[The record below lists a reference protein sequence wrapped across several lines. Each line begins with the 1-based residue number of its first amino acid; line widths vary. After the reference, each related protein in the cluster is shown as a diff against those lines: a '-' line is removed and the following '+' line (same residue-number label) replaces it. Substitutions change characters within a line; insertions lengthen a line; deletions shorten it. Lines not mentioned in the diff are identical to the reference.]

1 MTVPKLQAR
10 ILIVDDD
17 EDDFIIT
24 SDLIRSI
31 PSSGFSISWCYSYKE
46 ALDQMKDR
54 RNDIYFID
62 YRLGAKTGLDLLKEA
77 IAAGCEEPVILLTG
91 KGNHDVDMEA
101 MRVGAM
107 DYLIKGEL
115 NEEKLERSIRYA
127 LERAASVK
135 ALRAN
140 ERKYRN
146 MFERSKD
153 MVFTADIQGCFKD
166 VNSATSELVGYTKDE
181 LISLNIYD
189 LFVHNKDKEKFRFLF
204 TERGEVNDLET
215 EICNKRG
222 EHRICIISASLEKD
236 NNSIGYMQG
245 IVHDITNLKKAEKAT
260 LQIEK
265 LAATG
270 RLVRT
275 LAHEVRNPLNNI
287 NLSVEHLRD
296 ETGANENSSTYLEII
311 QRNSSRIG
319 ALITELL
326 NSSRPAEM
334 KMEQHVLQSI
344 MDESILDAIDRLTLQ
359 GIKLEIKY
367 PDEPVIVTV
376 DKEKLKLAFSNILVN
391 ATEAIHHKHGRISV
405 VIRSNDDYSI
415 IISDN
420 GCGIS
425 EENISRLFEPYFT
438 SKRNGMG
445 LGLASTLNIIQ
456 SNKGAID
463 VKSEINVGT
472 SFIITFKK
480 NAELL
485 TVKAHDASH
494 SNQAAGSD

>member
-1 MTVPKLQAR
+1 MTVSKLQAR

-31 PSSGFSISWCYSYKE
+31 PSSGFSINWCYSYKE
-46 ALDQMKDR
+46 ALEQMQNR
-54 RNDIYFID
+54 RCDIYFID

-107 DYLIKGEL
+107 DYLVKGEL

-153 MVFTADIQGCFKD
+153 MVFTADKEGRFKD
-166 VNSATSELVGYTKDE
+166 VNSATTDLVGFSKEE
-181 LISLNIYD
+181 LIQLTIYD
-189 LFVHNKDKEKFRFLF
+189 LFLHKKDQERFRYFF
-204 TERGEVNDLET
+204 TERGEVNDMEA
-215 EICNKRG
+215 EINTKEG
-222 EHRICIISASLEKD
+222 GQRICIISASLEKD
-236 NNSIGYMQG
+236 NNSLDYMQG

-287 NLSVEHLRD
+287 NLSVEHLRE
-296 ETGANENSSTYLEII
+296 ETEANENSSTYLEII
-311 QRNSSRIG
+311 QRNSNRIG

-334 KMEQHVLQSI
+334 KMEPHILQSI
-344 MDESILDAIDRLTLQ
+344 MDESIMEAIDRLTLQ
-359 GIKLEIKY
+359 RIKLEIKY
-367 PDEPVIVTV
+367 PDHPVIVTV
-376 DKEKLKLAFSNILVN
+376 DKEKLKLAFANILIN
-391 ATEAIHHKHGRISV
+391 ATEAIHHKNGRISV
-405 VIRSNDDYSI
+405 IIKSNEDYSI

-463 VKSEINVGT
+463 VKSEVNVGT

-480 NAELL
+480 TQEAI
-485 TVKAHDASH
+485 
-494 SNQAAGSD
+494 AAQ

>member
-1 MTVPKLQAR
+1 MTVSKLQAR

-24 SDLIRSI
+24 SDLISSI
-31 PSSGFSISWCYSYKE
+31 PSSGFSINWCYSYKD
-46 ALDQMKDR
+46 ALEQMENR
-54 RNDIYFID
+54 SHDIYFID

-77 IAAGCEEPVILLTG
+77 IAAGVEEPVILLTG

-107 DYLIKGEL
+107 DYLVKGEL

-127 LERAASVK
+127 LERAASIK

-153 MVFTADIQGCFKD
+153 MVFTAGNEGQFKD
-166 VNSATSELVGYTKDE
+166 VNSATSDLLGYSKEE
-181 LISLNIYD
+181 LISLTIYD
-189 LFVHNKDKEKFRFLF
+189 LFVHKKDQEKFRFLF
-204 TERGEVNDLET
+204 TERGEINDMEA
-215 EICNKRG
+215 EINTKQG
-222 EHRICIISASLEKD
+222 DHKICVISASLEKD
-236 NNSIGYMQG
+236 NNNLGYMQG

-287 NLSVEHLRD
+287 NLSVEHLRE
-296 ETGANENSSTYLEII
+296 ETAGNENNSTYLEII
-311 QRNSSRIG
+311 QRNSNRIG

-326 NSSRPAEM
+326 NSSRPADM
-334 KMEQHVLQSI
+334 KMEPHVLQSI
-344 MDESILDAIDRLTLQ
+344 MDESILEAIDRLTLQ
-359 GIKLEIKY
+359 RIKLEIKY
-367 PDEPVIVTV
+367 PDEPVIVKV
-376 DKEKLKLAFSNILVN
+376 DKEKLKLAFSNILIN

-405 VIRSNDDYSI
+405 VIKSNDDHAI

-425 EENISRLFEPYFT
+425 EENVSRLFEPYFT

-456 SNKGAID
+456 SNKGTID
-463 VKSEINVGT
+463 VKSVVNEGT

-480 NAELL
+480 NQEAILENRE
-485 TVKAHDASH
+485 VK
-494 SNQAAGSD
+494 NEQ

>member
-1 MTVPKLQAR
+1 MTVSNLQAR

-17 EDDFIIT
+17 EDDYLIT
-24 SDLIRSI
+24 SDLIRNI
-31 PSSGFSISWCYSYKE
+31 PSSGFSLTWCYSYKE
-46 ALDQMKDR
+46 ALDQMKSR
-54 RNDIYFID
+54 AFDIYFID

-91 KGNHDVDMEA
+91 KGNHTVDMEA

-107 DYLIKGEL
+107 DYLVKGEL

-127 LERAASVK
+127 LERSASVK

-140 ERKYRN
+140 ERKYRH

-153 MVFTADIQGCFKD
+153 MVFTADRQGRFKD
-166 VNSATSELVGYTKDE
+166 VNSATTDLLGYTKE
-181 LISLNIYD
+181 ELMLISVYD
-189 LFVHNKDKEKFRFLF
+189 LFIQKKEEERFRYFF
-204 TERGEVNDLET
+204 TQRQEVNDMEAEFRT
-215 EICNKRG
+215 KQG
-222 EHRICIISASLEKD
+222 EHRICIISASLETD
-236 NNSIGYMQG
+236 NTYQDYMQG

-265 LAATG
+265 LAAAG

-287 NLSVEHLRD
+287 NLSVEHLR
-296 ETGANENSSTYLEII
+296 EEAIEENDPTYLEII
-311 QRNSSRIG
+311 QRNSNRIG

-334 KMEQHVLQSI
+334 KMESHVLQSI
-344 MDESILDAIDRLTLQ
+344 MDESVLDAIDRLTLQ
-359 GIKLEIKY
+359 RIKLEIKY
-367 PDEPVIVTV
+367 PDVPVMVTV
-376 DKEKLKLAFSNILVN
+376 DKEKLKLAFSNILIN
-391 ATEAIHHKHGRISV
+391 ATEAINHKQGRISV
-405 VIRSNDDYSI
+405 VINHDPDPSI

-463 VKSEINVGT
+463 VKSTLNVGT
-472 SFIITFKK
+472 SFIITFPK
-480 NAELL
+480 NVE
-485 TVKAHDASH
+485 
-494 SNQAAGSD
+494 GSEKLKIEKQENVE

>member
-1 MTVPKLQAR
+1 MIVSNLQAR

-17 EDDFIIT
+17 EDDFLIT
-24 SDLIRSI
+24 SDLIRNI
-31 PSSGFSISWCYSYKE
+31 PSSGFSINWCYSYKE
-46 ALDQMKDR
+46 ALDQMKNR
-54 RNDIYFID
+54 ASDIYFID

-91 KGNHDVDMEA
+91 KGNHTVDMEA
-101 MRVGAM
+101 MRVGAW

-127 LERAASVK
+127 LEKSASVK

-153 MVFTADIQGCFKD
+153 MVFTADRQGRFKD
-166 VNSATSELVGYTKDE
+166 VNSATADLLGYTREE
-181 LISLNIYD
+181 LMEINMYE
-189 LFVHNKDKEKFRFLF
+189 LFIQKKEEERFRYLF
-204 TERGEVNDLET
+204 TERAEVNDLEA
-215 EICNKRG
+215 EIRTKQG

-236 NNSIGYMQG
+236 NNNQDYMQG
-245 IVHDITNLKKAEKAT
+245 IVHDITNLKKAEKVT

-265 LAATG
+265 LAAAG

-287 NLSVEHLRD
+287 NLSVEHLR
-296 ETGANENSSTYLEII
+296 EELGAEENGSSTYLEII
-311 QRNSSRIG
+311 QRNSNRIG

-334 KMEQHVLQSI
+334 KMEPHVLQSI
-344 MDESILDAIDRLTLQ
+344 MDESILEAIDRLTLQ
-359 GIKLEIKY
+359 RIKLEIKY
-367 PDEPVIVTV
+367 PDNPVVVAV
-376 DKEKLKLAFSNILVN
+376 DKEKLKLAFSNIIIN
-391 ATEAIHHKHGRISV
+391 ATEAIHHKQGRISI
-405 VIRSNDDYSI
+405 VINADPERSI
-415 IISDN
+415 VISDN

-463 VKSEINVGT
+463 VKSTVNVGT
-472 SFIITFKK
+472 SFIISFPNSQEVVEPMKMEK
-480 NAELL
+480 L
-485 TVKAHDASH
+485 
-494 SNQAAGSD
+494 

>member
-1 MTVPKLQAR
+1 MIVSKLQAR

-31 PSSGFSISWCYSYKE
+31 PSSGFSINWCYSYKE
-46 ALDQMKDR
+46 ALAQMKAR
-54 RNDIYFID
+54 QCDIYFID

-77 IAAGCEEPVILLTG
+77 IAAGVEEPVILLTG

-153 MVFTADIQGCFKD
+153 MVFTADKHGNFRD
-166 VNSATSELVGYTKDE
+166 VNSATSELVGYTREE
-181 LISLNIYD
+181 LIDLTIYD
-189 LFVHNKDKEKFRFLF
+189 LFVHNRDLEKFRQLVV
-204 TERGEVNDLET
+204 ERGEVDDMEVELRT
-215 EICNKRG
+215 KTG
-222 EHRICIISASLEKD
+222 EMRVCIISTSLEKD
-236 NNSIGYMQG
+236 NNNEDYMQG

-260 LQIEK
+260 LQVEK

-287 NLSVEHLRD
+287 NLSVEHLREELPAD
-296 ETGANENSSTYLEII
+296 ENSALYLEII
-311 QRNSSRIG
+311 QRNSLRIG

-334 KMEQHVLQSI
+334 KMEPHVLQSI
-344 MDESILDAIDRLTLQ
+344 MDESIGEAIDRLTLK
-359 GIKLEIKY
+359 GIKLNIKY
-367 PDEPVIVTV
+367 PDEPVTVTV
-376 DKEKLKLAFSNILVN
+376 DKEKLKLAFSNILIN
-391 ATEAIHHKHGRISV
+391 ATEAIDHDHGQISV
-405 VIRSNDDYSI
+405 IIENIDDSHAI

-456 SNKGAID
+456 SNKGSID
-463 VKSEINVGT
+463 VMSEVNVGT

-480 NAELL
+480 GETVEEMRNL
-485 TVKAHDASH
+485 T
-494 SNQAAGSD
+494 AGRQVTN

>member
-1 MTVPKLQAR
+1 MIVSNLQAR

-17 EDDFIIT
+17 EDDYIIT

-31 PSSGFSISWCYSYKE
+31 PSSGFTLSWSYSYKD
-46 ALDQMKDR
+46 ALEQMKNR
-54 RNDIYFID
+54 AFDIYFID
-62 YRLGAKTGLDLLKEA
+62 YRLGAKTGLDLLKEG
-77 IAAGCEEPVILLTG
+77 ITAGCEEPVILLTG
-91 KGNHDVDMEA
+91 KGNHTVDMEA

-107 DYLIKGEL
+107 DYLVKGEL

-127 LERAASVK
+127 LERSASIK

-153 MVFTADIQGCFKD
+153 MVFTADRLGHFKD
-166 VNSATSELVGYTKDE
+166 VNIATTDLLGYTKEE
-181 LISLNIYD
+181 LIQINFYD
-189 LFVHNKDKEKFRFLF
+189 LFIQKREEERFRYLVN
-204 TERGEVNDLET
+204 ERQEVDDLEAEFRT
-215 EICNKRG
+215 KQG
-222 EHRICIISASLEKD
+222 EHRICIISASLETD
-236 NNSIGYMQG
+236 NNNQDYIQG

-265 LAATG
+265 LAAAG

-296 ETGANENSSTYLEII
+296 EIGPDDNGSTYLEII
-311 QRNSSRIG
+311 QRNSNRIG

-334 KMEQHVLQSI
+334 KMETHVLQSI

-359 GIKLEIKY
+359 RIKLEIKY
-367 PDEPVIVTV
+367 PDVPVVVTV
-376 DKEKLKLAFSNILVN
+376 DKEKLKLAFSNILIN
-391 ATEAIHHKHGRISV
+391 ATEAINHKQGRISV
-405 VIRSNDDYSI
+405 IIHHNPDPSI
-415 IISDN
+415 VISDN

-463 VKSEINVGT
+463 VKSTLNVGT
-472 SFIITFKK
+472 SFIITFPK
-480 NAELL
+480 NQEELG
-485 TVKAHDASH
+485 VNEQVNASKQAH
-494 SNQAAGSD
+494 

>member
-1 MTVPKLQAR
+1 MTVSKLQAR

-46 ALDQMKDR
+46 ALEQMKHR
-54 RNDIYFID
+54 SCDIYFID

-107 DYLIKGEL
+107 DYLVKGEL

-146 MFERSKD
+146 MFEQSKD
-153 MVFTADIQGCFKD
+153 MVFTAGKDGCFKD
-166 VNSATSELVGYTKDE
+166 VNGATSDLVGYSKDE
-181 LISLNIYD
+181 LIQLTIYD
-189 LFVHNKDKEKFRFLF
+189 LFINKRDQEKFYFF
-204 TERGEVNDLET
+204 FNERGEVNDMEADLLT
-215 EICNKRG
+215 KHG

-236 NNSIGYMQG
+236 NNNQDYMQG

-260 LQIEK
+260 LQVEK
-265 LAATG
+265 LAAAG

-296 ETGANENSSTYLEII
+296 EIAVGDDSNTFLEII

-334 KMEQHVLQSI
+334 KMEPHILQSI
-344 MDESILDAIDRLTLQ
+344 VDESIGQAIDRLTLQ
-359 GIKLEIKY
+359 GITMKIKY
-367 PDEPVIVTV
+367 PDQPVIVTV
-376 DKEKLKLAFSNILVN
+376 DKEKLKLAFSNILIN
-391 ATEAIHHKHGRISV
+391 ATEAIHHKHGSISV
-405 VIRSNDDYSI
+405 MIESNDENHSI
-415 IISDN
+415 VISDN

-456 SNKGAID
+456 SNRGSID
-463 VKSEINVGT
+463 VKSELNVGT
-472 SFIITFKK
+472 SFIISFKK
-480 NAELL
+480 THEVVMKPEEA
-485 TVKAHDASH
+485 T
-494 SNQAAGSD
+494 SDK

>member
-1 MTVPKLQAR
+1 MIVSNLQAR

-17 EDDFIIT
+17 EDDYLIT
-24 SDLIRSI
+24 SDLIRTI
-31 PSSGFSISWCYSYKE
+31 PSSGFTINWCYSYKD
-46 ALDQMKDR
+46 ALEQMKAR
-54 RNDIYFID
+54 AADIYFID

-77 IAAGCEEPVILLTG
+77 IAGGCEEPVILLTG
-91 KGNHDVDMEA
+91 KGNHTVDMEA

-107 DYLIKGEL
+107 DYLVKGEL

-127 LERAASVK
+127 LERSASVK
-135 ALRAN
+135 ALRVN

-153 MVFTADIQGCFKD
+153 MVFTANQDGCFND
-166 VNSATSELVGYTKDE
+166 VNMATTDLLGFTKEEL
-181 LISLNIYD
+181 LQISIYD
-189 LFVHNKDKEKFRFLF
+189 LFIQKREEERFRYLF
-204 TERGEVNDLET
+204 NERSEVNDLEVELRT
-215 EICNKRG
+215 KEG
-222 EHRICIISASLEKD
+222 DHRICIISASLEKGNANLD
-236 NNSIGYMQG
+236 YMQG

-296 ETGANENSSTYLEII
+296 EITPEDTGSTYLEII
-311 QRNSSRIG
+311 QRNSNRIG

-326 NSSRPAEM
+326 NSSRPVEM
-334 KMEQHVLQSI
+334 KMENHVLQSI

-359 GIKLEIKY
+359 RIKLEIKY
-367 PDEPVIVTV
+367 PDTPVHVTV
-376 DKEKLKLAFSNILVN
+376 DKEKLKLAFSNILIN
-391 ATEAIHHKHGRISV
+391 ATEAINHKQGRISV
-405 VIRSNDDYSI
+405 VVNYTPDPSI
-415 IISDN
+415 VISDN

-463 VKSEINVGT
+463 VKSTLNVGT
-472 SFIITFKK
+472 SFIITFPK
-480 NAELL
+480 NQDIVEA
-485 TVKAHDASH
+485 
-494 SNQAAGSD
+494 

>member
-1 MTVPKLQAR
+1 MTVSKLNAR

-17 EDDFIIT
+17 EDDFLIT

-46 ALDQMKDR
+46 ALEQMKR
-54 RNDIYFID
+54 RSCDIYFID

-107 DYLIKGEL
+107 DYLVKGEL

-153 MVFTADIQGCFKD
+153 MVFTADKDGCFKD
-166 VNSATSELVGYTKDE
+166 VNGATTDLVGYSKEE
-181 LISLNIYD
+181 LIQLTIYD
-189 LFVHNKDKEKFRFLF
+189 LFIHKKDQEKFHFF
-204 TERGEVNDLET
+204 FNERGEVNDMEAELLT
-215 EICNKRG
+215 QHG

-236 NNSIGYMQG
+236 NNSQDYMQG

-260 LQIEK
+260 LQVEK
-265 LAATG
+265 LAAAG

-296 ETGANENSSTYLEII
+296 EIAAGDDSNTYLEII

-334 KMEQHVLQSI
+334 KMEPHILQGI
-344 MDESILDAIDRLTLQ
+344 VDESIGQAIDRLTLQ
-359 GIKLEIKY
+359 GITMKIKY
-367 PDEPVIVTV
+367 PNDPVIVTV
-376 DKEKLKLAFSNILVN
+376 DKEKLKLAFSNILIN
-391 ATEAIHHKHGRISV
+391 ATEAIHHKHGSISV
-405 VIRSNDDYSI
+405 MIESNDENHSI

-456 SNKGAID
+456 SNKGSID
-463 VKSEINVGT
+463 VKSELNVGT
-472 SFIITFKK
+472 SFIISFKK
-480 NAELL
+480 THEVLKPEEA
-485 TVKAHDASH
+485 T
-494 SNQAAGSD
+494 SDK

>member
-1 MTVPKLQAR
+1 MIVSNLQAR

-17 EDDFIIT
+17 EDDYLIT

-31 PSSGFSISWCYSYKE
+31 PSSGFTLNWCYSYKD
-46 ALDQMKDR
+46 ALEQMKSR
-54 RNDIYFID
+54 ANDIYFID

-77 IAAGCEEPVILLTG
+77 IASGCEEPVILLTG
-91 KGNHDVDMEA
+91 KGNHTVDMEA

-107 DYLIKGEL
+107 DYLVKGEL

-127 LERAASVK
+127 LERSASVK

-153 MVFTADIQGCFKD
+153 MVFIANQQGCFND
-166 VNSATSELVGYTKDE
+166 VNNATTDLLGYTREE
-181 LISLNIYD
+181 LMEINIYD
-189 LFVHNKDKEKFRFLF
+189 LFIQKREEERFRYLF
-204 TERGEVNDLET
+204 NEREEVNDLEA
-215 EICNKRG
+215 EIRTKTG
-222 EHRICIISASLEKD
+222 DHRICIISASLERG
-236 NNSIGYMQG
+236 NVNQGYMQG

-265 LAATG
+265 LAAAG

-287 NLSVEHLRD
+287 NLSVEHLRE
-296 ETGANENSSTYLEII
+296 ETANEDGSTYLEII
-311 QRNSSRIG
+311 QRNSNRIG

-334 KMEQHVLQSI
+334 KMESHVLQSI

-359 GIKLEIKY
+359 RIKLEIKY
-367 PDEPVIVTV
+367 PDTPVLVTV
-376 DKEKLKLAFSNILVN
+376 DKEKLKLAFSNILIN
-391 ATEAIHHKHGRISV
+391 ATEAINHKQGRISV
-405 VIRSNDDYSI
+405 VINYAPDPSI
-415 IISDN
+415 VISDN

-463 VKSEINVGT
+463 VKSTLNVGT
-472 SFIITFKK
+472 SFIITFPK
-480 NAELL
+480 NHDVVEL
-485 TVKAHDASH
+485 
-494 SNQAAGSD
+494 

>member
-1 MTVPKLQAR
+1 MTVSNLQAR

-31 PSSGFSISWCYSYKE
+31 PSSGFSINWCYSYKD
-46 ALDQMKDR
+46 ALAQMKDR
-54 RNDIYFID
+54 RSDIYFID

-107 DYLIKGEL
+107 DYLVKGEL

-153 MVFTADIQGCFKD
+153 MVFTADQQGHFKD
-166 VNSATSELVGYTKDE
+166 VNSATTDLVGYSKEE
-181 LISLNIYD
+181 LTQLTIYD
-189 LFVHNKDKEKFRFLF
+189 LFVNKKDQEKFRYLL
-204 TERGEVNDLET
+204 TDRGEVNDMEAELMA
-215 EICNKRG
+215 KQS
-222 EHRICIISASLEKD
+222 EHRICVISASLEKD
-236 NNSIGYMQG
+236 NNNQDYMQG

-260 LQIEK
+260 LQVEK
-265 LAATG
+265 LAAAG

-296 ETGANENSSTYLEII
+296 EIANDENSNTYLEII
-311 QRNSSRIG
+311 QRNSGRIG

-334 KMEQHVLQSI
+334 KMEPHILQSVV
-344 MDESILDAIDRLTLQ
+344 DESIAQAIDRLTLQ
-359 GIKLEIKY
+359 GITMKIKY
-367 PDEPVIVTV
+367 PNEPVIVTV
-376 DKEKLKLAFSNILVN
+376 DKEKLKLAFSNILIN
-391 ATEAIHHKHGRISV
+391 ATEAIHHKHGSISIV
-405 VIRSNDDYSI
+405 MESDEEQHSI
-415 IISDN
+415 VISDN

-456 SNKGAID
+456 SNKGSID
-463 VKSEINVGT
+463 VKSELNVGT
-472 SFIITFKK
+472 SFIISFKK
-480 NAELL
+480 NQDVLKLQEA
-485 TVKAHDASH
+485 AS
-494 SNQAAGSD
+494 DK

>member
-1 MTVPKLQAR
+1 MIVSNLQAR

-17 EDDFIIT
+17 EDDYLIT

-31 PSSGFSISWCYSYKE
+31 PSSGFIINWCYSYKD
-46 ALDQMKDR
+46 ALELMKSR
-54 RNDIYFID
+54 TNDIYFID

-91 KGNHDVDMEA
+91 KGNHTVDMEA

-107 DYLIKGEL
+107 DYLVKGEL

-127 LERAASVK
+127 LERSASVK

-153 MVFTADIQGCFKD
+153 MVFTADQEGCFND
-166 VNSATSELVGYTKDE
+166 VNNATTDLLGYTKEE
-181 LISLNIYD
+181 LLQICVYD
-189 LFVHNKDKEKFRFLF
+189 LFIQKRDEERFRYLF
-204 TERGEVNDLET
+204 NERQEVNDLEV
-215 EICNKRG
+215 EIRTKQG
-222 EHRICIISASLEKD
+222 DHRICIISASLESGNANK
-236 NNSIGYMQG
+236 GYMQG

-287 NLSVEHLRD
+287 NLSVEHLRE
-296 ETGANENSSTYLEII
+296 ETANNENGSTYLEII
-311 QRNSSRIG
+311 QRNSNRIG

-334 KMEQHVLQSI
+334 KMESHVLQSI
-344 MDESILDAIDRLTLQ
+344 MDESILEAIDRLTLQ
-359 GIKLEIKY
+359 RIKLEIKY
-367 PDEPVIVTV
+367 PDTPVMVSV
-376 DKEKLKLAFSNILVN
+376 DKEKLKLAFSNILIN
-391 ATEAIHHKHGRISV
+391 ATEAINHKQGRISV
-405 VIRSNDDYSI
+405 VINYSPDPSI
-415 IISDN
+415 VISDN

-463 VKSEINVGT
+463 VKSTLNEGT
-472 SFIITFKK
+472 SFIITFPK
-480 NAELL
+480 NHDL
-485 TVKAHDASH
+485 TE
-494 SNQAAGSD
+494 Q

>member
-1 MTVPKLQAR
+1 MSVSNLQAR

-17 EDDFIIT
+17 EDDFLIT
-24 SDLIRSI
+24 SDLIHSI
-31 PSSGFSISWCYSYKE
+31 PSSNFSINWCYSYNE
-46 ALDQMKDR
+46 ALEKIKTGGS
-54 RNDIYFID
+54 DIYFID

-77 IAAGCEEPVILLTG
+77 VAAGCEEPVILLTG

-127 LERAASVK
+127 LERAATVK
-135 ALRAN
+135 QLKVN

-146 MFERSKD
+146 IFERSKD
-153 MVFTADIQGCFKD
+153 MVFTADENGVFKD
-166 VNSATSELVGYTKDE
+166 VNLATCELLGYSKEE
-181 LISLNIYD
+181 LLQLSIYD
-189 LFVHNKDKEKFRFLF
+189 LFFLQKDHDAFNALF
-204 TERGEVNDLET
+204 NERSEVNDLEIEVLT
-215 EICNKRG
+215 RQE
-222 EHRICIISASLEKD
+222 EHKFCIISVSRERD
-236 NNSIGYMQG
+236 NNNKDYIQG
-245 IVHDITNLKKAEKAT
+245 IVHDITNLKNAERAT
-260 LQIEK
+260 LQVEK
-265 LAATG
+265 LAAAG

-287 NLSVEHLRD
+287 NLSVEHLRNGDND
-296 ETGANENSSTYLEII
+296 EESTTLYLDIV
-311 QRNSSRIG
+311 QRNSNRIG

-334 KMEQHVLQSI
+334 KMERHILQTI
-344 MDESILDAIDRLTLQ
+344 LDESIGQAIDRLTLQ
-359 GIKLEIKY
+359 GINMQIKY
-367 PDEPVIVTV
+367 PDEPVYILA
-376 DKEKLKLAFSNILVN
+376 DKEKLNLAFSNILVN
-391 ATEAIHHKHGRISV
+391 ATEAISHQSGKISITV
-405 VIRSNDDYSI
+405 ESGENHSSV

-456 SNKGAID
+456 SNKGRID
-463 VKSEINVGT
+463 VKSEIDVGT
-472 SFIITFKK
+472 SFTITFNKHQVQP
-480 NAELL
+480 
-485 TVKAHDASH
+485 TVL
-494 SNQAAGSD
+494 Q

>member
-1 MTVPKLQAR
+1 MTVSKLQAR
-10 ILIVDDD
+10 LLIVDDD

-24 SDLIRSI
+24 SDLIHSI
-31 PSSGFSISWCYSYKE
+31 PSSGFSINWCYSYKD
-46 ALDQMKDR
+46 ALEQMQNR
-54 RNDIYFID
+54 RYDIYFID

-153 MVFTADIQGCFKD
+153 MVFTADKEGCFKD
-166 VNSATSELVGYTKDE
+166 VNSATTDLVGFSIDE
-181 LISLNIYD
+181 LIQLTIYD
-189 LFVHNKDKEKFRFLF
+189 LFLNKKDEEKFRFLF
-204 TERGEVNDLET
+204 TERGEVNDMEA
-215 EICNKRG
+215 EIRTKQG
-222 EHRICIISASLEKD
+222 DSRICIISASLEKD

-287 NLSVEHLRD
+287 NLSVEHLR
-296 ETGANENSSTYLEII
+296 EEMESNENSSTYLEII

-334 KMEQHVLQSI
+334 KLEPHILQSI
-344 MDESILDAIDRLTLQ
+344 VDESVMDAIDRLTLQ
-359 GIKLEIKY
+359 RIKLEIKY
-367 PDEPVIVTV
+367 PNEPVVVTV
-376 DKEKLKLAFSNILVN
+376 DKEKLKLAFSNILIN
-391 ATEAIHHKHGRISV
+391 ATEAIHHKQGRISIIV
-405 VIRSNDDYSI
+405 KSDEDHSI

-456 SNKGAID
+456 SNKGTID
-463 VKSEINVGT
+463 VKSEVNVGT

-480 NAELL
+480 SQE
-485 TVKAHDASH
+485 V
-494 SNQAAGSD
+494 AAPQKVQP

>member
-1 MTVPKLQAR
+1 MPLSRLQAR

-17 EDDFIIT
+17 EDDYIIT

-31 PSSGFSISWCYSYKE
+31 PSSRFDILWTYNFKD
-46 ALDQMKDR
+46 ALTQMKDR
-54 RNDIYFID
+54 CCDLYFID

-77 IAAGCEEPVILLTG
+77 MAAGCEEPIILLTG

-101 MRVGAM
+101 MRIGAM

-127 LERAASVK
+127 LERAATLK

-153 MVFTADIQGCFKD
+153 MVFTADSEGRFKD
-166 VNSATSELVGYTKDE
+166 VNSATAELLGYNKEE
-181 LISLNIYD
+181 LMRLSIFN
-189 LFVHNKDKEKFRFLF
+189 LFANAKELERFRYLF
-204 TERGEVNDLET
+204 STYKEVNDMEIDICTRNGEHKIGVISISLET
-215 EICNKRG
+215 D
-222 EHRICIISASLEKD
+222 D
-236 NNSIGYMQG
+236 NNEGYMQG

-260 LQIEK
+260 LKIEK

-296 ETGANENSSTYLEII
+296 EVPANENTDLYLGII
-311 QRNSSRIG
+311 QRNSNRIG
-319 ALITELL
+319 DLITELL

-334 KMEQHVLQSI
+334 KMEPHILQSI
-344 MDESILDAIDRLTLQ
+344 LDDSISVAIDRLTLQ
-359 GIKLEIKY
+359 GINMQVKY
-367 PDEPVIVTV
+367 PDEPVFVNA
-376 DKEKLKLAFSNILVN
+376 DKEKLMLAFSNILIN
-391 ATEAIHHKHGRISV
+391 ATEAIGHPDGQISV
-405 VIRSNDDYSI
+405 TIETGEDRSI
-415 IISDN
+415 VTISDN

-456 SNKGAID
+456 SNKGSID
-463 VKSEINVGT
+463 VRSELNVGT
-472 SFIITFKK
+472 SFIISFDKVEG
-480 NAELL
+480 N
-485 TVKAHDASH
+485 
-494 SNQAAGSD
+494 

>member
-1 MTVPKLQAR
+1 MIVSNLQAR

-17 EDDFIIT
+17 EDDYLIT
-24 SDLIRSI
+24 SDLIRNI
-31 PSSGFSISWCYSYKE
+31 PSSSFTLNWCYSYKE
-46 ALDQMKDR
+46 ALEQMKTR
-54 RNDIYFID
+54 AIDIYFID

-77 IAAGCEEPVILLTG
+77 IASGCEEPVILLTG
-91 KGNHDVDMEA
+91 KGNHTVDMEA

-107 DYLIKGEL
+107 DYLVKGEL

-127 LERAASVK
+127 LERSATVK

-146 MFERSKD
+146 MFEQSKD
-153 MVFTADIQGCFKD
+153 MVFTANQDGCFND
-166 VNSATSELVGYTKDE
+166 VNNATTDLLGYTKEE
-181 LISLNIYD
+181 LMQVNIYD
-189 LFVHNKDKEKFRFLF
+189 LFIQKREEERFRYLF
-204 TERGEVNDLET
+204 NERTEVNDLEA
-215 EICNKRG
+215 EIRTKQG
-222 EHRICIISASLEKD
+222 DHRICIISASLERGIA
-236 NNSIGYMQG
+236 NQGYMQG

-265 LAATG
+265 LAAAG

-287 NLSVEHLRD
+287 NLSVEHLRE
-296 ETGANENSSTYLEII
+296 ETANNENGSTYLEII
-311 QRNSSRIG
+311 QRNSNRIG

-334 KMEQHVLQSI
+334 KMEPHVLQSI
-344 MDESILDAIDRLTLQ
+344 MDESILEAIDRLTLQ
-359 GIKLEIKY
+359 RIKLEIKY
-367 PDEPVIVTV
+367 PDTPVLVTV
-376 DKEKLKLAFSNILVN
+376 DKEKLKLAFSNILIN
-391 ATEAIHHKHGRISV
+391 ATEAINHKQGRISV
-405 VIRSNDDYSI
+405 VINYTPDPSI
-415 IISDN
+415 VISDN

-463 VKSEINVGT
+463 VKSILNVGT
-472 SFIITFKK
+472 SFIITFPK
-480 NAELL
+480 N
-485 TVKAHDASH
+485 HDAIEL
-494 SNQAAGSD
+494 

>member
-1 MTVPKLQAR
+1 MPFSSLQAQV
-10 ILIVDDD
+10 LIIDDD
-17 EDDFIIT
+17 EDDYIIT
-24 SDLIRSI
+24 SSLIRNI
-31 PSSGFSISWCYSYKE
+31 PSSGFKLDWCYSYTKALEKMKKKE
-46 ALDQMKDR
+46 A
-54 RNDIYFID
+54 DIYFID
-62 YRLGAKTGLDLLKEA
+62 YLLGAKTGLDLLKEA
-77 IAAGCEEPVILLTG
+77 VGAGCEEPIILLTG

-101 MRVGAM
+101 MQVGAM
-107 DYLIKGEL
+107 DYLIKGEF

-127 LERAASVK
+127 LERANTIK

-153 MVFTADIQGCFKD
+153 MVFTANEQGWFKD
-166 VNSATSELVGYTKDE
+166 VNTATSELLGYSKDE
-181 LISLNIYD
+181 LILRSIYD
-189 LFVHNKDKEKFRFLF
+189 FFVHKKEADRFRTLL
-204 TERGEVNDLET
+204 ESRLDVDDMEAELQPKEGEP
-215 EICNKRG
+215 
-222 EHRICIISASLEKD
+222 RICIISTS
-236 NNSIGYMQG
+236 SITDDGNLYYIQG

-260 LQIEK
+260 LQVEK

-270 RLVRT
+270 RLIRT

-296 ETGANENSSTYLEII
+296 EVPPDENNTVYLDII
-311 QRNSSRIG
+311 HRNSNRIG

-334 KMEQHVLQSI
+334 NMQSHILQSVV
-344 MDESILDAIDRLTLQ
+344 DESIGIAIDRLTLQ
-359 GIKLEIKY
+359 GINMQIKY
-367 PDEPVIVTV
+367 PDDPIMVTV
-376 DKEKLKLAFSNILVN
+376 DKEKIKLAFSNILIN
-391 ATEAIHHKHGRISV
+391 ATEAINHDNGKISV
-405 VIRSNDDYSI
+405 VIEKDGGGNRV

-456 SNKGAID
+456 SNKASID
-463 VKSEINVGT
+463 VKSEVNKGT
-472 SFIITFKK
+472 SFIITF
-480 NAELL
+480 
-485 TVKAHDASH
+485 T
-494 SNQAAGSD
+494 SN

>member
-1 MTVPKLQAR
+1 MTVSNLQAR

-17 EDDFIIT
+17 EDDYLIT
-24 SDLIRSI
+24 SDLIRNI
-31 PSSGFSISWCYSYKE
+31 PSSGFSITWCYSYKE
-46 ALDQMKDR
+46 ALDQMKSR
-54 RNDIYFID
+54 AFDIYFID

-91 KGNHDVDMEA
+91 KGNHTVDMEA

-107 DYLIKGEL
+107 DYLVKGEL

-127 LERAASVK
+127 LERSASIK

-153 MVFTADIQGCFKD
+153 MVFTADRQGRFKD
-166 VNSATSELVGYTKDE
+166 VNSATTDLLGYTKE
-181 LISLNIYD
+181 ELMLISVYD
-189 LFVHNKDKEKFRFLF
+189 LFIQKKEEERFRYYFAM
-204 TERGEVNDLET
+204 RQEVNDLEI
-215 EICNKRG
+215 EIRTKQG
-222 EHRICIISASLEKD
+222 EHRICIISASLESDNISKD
-236 NNSIGYMQG
+236 YMQG

-260 LQIEK
+260 LQVEK
-265 LAATG
+265 LAAAG

-287 NLSVEHLRD
+287 NLSVEHLR
-296 ETGANENSSTYLEII
+296 EEAVEENDSTYLEII
-311 QRNSSRIG
+311 QRNSNRIG

-334 KMEQHVLQSI
+334 KMESHVLQSI
-344 MDESILDAIDRLTLQ
+344 MDESVLDAIDRLTLQ
-359 GIKLEIKY
+359 RIKLEIKY
-367 PDEPVIVTV
+367 PDVPVMVTV
-376 DKEKLKLAFSNILVN
+376 DKEKLKLAFSNILIN
-391 ATEAIHHKHGRISV
+391 AKEAINHKQGRISV
-405 VIRSNDDYSI
+405 VIHHDPDPSI
-415 IISDN
+415 VISDN

-463 VKSEINVGT
+463 VKSTLNVGT
-472 SFIITFKK
+472 SFIITFPK
-480 NAELL
+480 NAE
-485 TVKAHDASH
+485 
-494 SNQAAGSD
+494 GSEKMKIEKQENVE

>member
-1 MTVPKLQAR
+1 MPFSSLQAR

-24 SDLIRSI
+24 SDLVRSI
-31 PSSGFSISWCYSYKE
+31 PSSQFVIEWTYSYKE
-46 ALDQMKDR
+46 ALEQMKTRCCDL
-54 RNDIYFID
+54 YFID

-77 IAAGCEEPVILLTG
+77 MAAGCEEPVILLTG

-127 LERAASVK
+127 LERTTTLK

-153 MVFTADIQGCFKD
+153 MVFTADTEGRFKD
-166 VNSATSELVGYTKDE
+166 VNSATAE
-181 LISLNIYD
+181 LIGYSKEELMALSIFN
-189 LFVHNKDKEKFRFLF
+189 LFANSKELERFRYLFSTHN
-204 TERGEVNDLET
+204 EVNDM
-215 EICNKRG
+215 EIDIRTRSG
-222 EHRICIISASLEKD
+222 EQKIVIISASLETSD
-236 NNSIGYMQG
+236 SNQGYMQA

-260 LQIEK
+260 LKIEK

-296 ETGANENSSTYLEII
+296 EIPQDENTGLYLGII
-311 QRNSSRIG
+311 QRNSNRIG
-319 ALITELL
+319 DLITELL
-326 NSSRPAEM
+326 NSSRPTEM
-334 KMEQHVLQSI
+334 KIEPHILQNIVDDSI
-344 MDESILDAIDRLTLQ
+344 SVAIDRMTLQ
-359 GIKLEIKY
+359 GINMQIKY
-367 PDEPVIVTV
+367 PDEPVLVNA
-376 DKEKLKLAFSNILVN
+376 DKEKLKLAFSNILIN
-391 ATEAIHHKHGRISV
+391 ATEAINHNDGQIS
-405 VIRSNDDYSI
+405 ITIEADEDRSMVT
-415 IISDN
+415 ISDN

-456 SNKGAID
+456 SNKGSID
-463 VKSEINVGT
+463 VKSALNVGT
-472 SFIITFKK
+472 SFVISFD
-480 NAELL
+480 
-485 TVKAHDASH
+485 KAGTA
-494 SNQAAGSD
+494 N

>member
-1 MTVPKLQAR
+1 MIASNLQAR

-17 EDDFIIT
+17 EDDYLIT
-24 SDLIRSI
+24 SELIRNI
-31 PSSGFSISWCYSYKE
+31 PSSGFSINWCYTYKD
-46 ALDQMKDR
+46 ALEEMKNR
-54 RNDIYFID
+54 SFDIYFID

-77 IAAGCEEPVILLTG
+77 VATGCEEPVILLTG
-91 KGNHDVDMEA
+91 KGNHTVDMEA

-107 DYLIKGEL
+107 DYLVKGEL

-127 LERAASVK
+127 LERSASVK

-153 MVFTADIQGCFKD
+153 MVFTADQQGRLKD
-166 VNSATSELVGYTKDE
+166 VNSATTDLLGYSKEELKKINV
-181 LISLNIYD
+181 YD
-189 LFVHNKDKEKFRFLF
+189 LFIQKKEEERFRYLF
-204 TERGEVNDLET
+204 TERQEVNDLEV
-215 EICNKRG
+215 EIRTKLG
-222 EHRICIISASLEKD
+222 EHRICVISASLEKD
-236 NNSIGYMQG
+236 NNSQDYMQG

-265 LAATG
+265 LAAAG

-287 NLSVEHLRD
+287 NLSVEHLREESGAD
-296 ETGANENSSTYLEII
+296 ENGSTYLEII
-311 QRNSSRIG
+311 QRNSNRIG

-326 NSSRPAEM
+326 HSSRPAEM
-334 KMEQHVLQSI
+334 KMEPHVLQSV

-359 GIKLEIKY
+359 RIKLEIKY
-367 PDEPVIVTV
+367 PDVPVIVTV
-376 DKEKLKLAFSNILVN
+376 DKEKLKLAFSNILIN
-391 ATEAIHHKHGRISV
+391 ATEAIHHKQGRISV
-405 VIRSNDDYSI
+405 VINADPEHSI
-415 IISDN
+415 VISDN

-463 VKSEINVGT
+463 VRSTLNVGT
-472 SFIITFKK
+472 SFIITFPGNQEEEVNMSNEK
-480 NAELL
+480 NKE
-485 TVKAHDASH
+485 
-494 SNQAAGSD
+494 

>member
-1 MTVPKLQAR
+1 MTVSNLQAR

-17 EDDFIIT
+17 EDDYLIT
-24 SDLIRSI
+24 SDLIRNI
-31 PSSGFSISWCYSYKE
+31 PSSGFSLTWCYSYKE
-46 ALDQMKDR
+46 ALDQMKSR
-54 RNDIYFID
+54 AFDIYFID

-77 IAAGCEEPVILLTG
+77 VAAGCEEPVILLTG
-91 KGNHDVDMEA
+91 KGNHTVDMEA

-107 DYLIKGEL
+107 DYLVKGEL

-127 LERAASVK
+127 LERSASVK

-153 MVFTADIQGCFKD
+153 MVFTADRQGRFKD
-166 VNSATSELVGYTKDE
+166 VNSATTDLLGYTKE
-181 LISLNIYD
+181 ELMLISVYD
-189 LFVHNKDKEKFRFLF
+189 LFIQKKEEERFRYYFA
-204 TERGEVNDLET
+204 TRQEVNDLEI
-215 EICNKRG
+215 EIRTKQG
-222 EHRICIISASLEKD
+222 EHRICVISASLESDNINKD
-236 NNSIGYMQG
+236 YMQG

-265 LAATG
+265 LAAAG

-287 NLSVEHLRD
+287 NLSVEHLREEAVED
-296 ETGANENSSTYLEII
+296 NDSTYLEII
-311 QRNSSRIG
+311 QRNSNRIG

-334 KMEQHVLQSI
+334 KMESHVLQSI
-344 MDESILDAIDRLTLQ
+344 MDESVLDAIDRLTLQ
-359 GIKLEIKY
+359 RIKLEIKY
-367 PDEPVIVTV
+367 PDVPVMVTV
-376 DKEKLKLAFSNILVN
+376 DKEKLKLAFSNILIN
-391 ATEAIHHKHGRISV
+391 ATEAINHKQGRISV
-405 VIRSNDDYSI
+405 VIHHDPDPSI
-415 IISDN
+415 VISDN

-463 VKSEINVGT
+463 VKSALNVGT
-472 SFIITFKK
+472 SFIITFPK
-480 NAELL
+480 NAE
-485 TVKAHDASH
+485 
-494 SNQAAGSD
+494 GSEKMKIEKQENVE